1 MPADGHRAQ
10 DWEPSVDPGDLNR
23 DRPPNELDG
32 TPRLVVISDD
42 FFLIPRLEDAGRRLG
57 YRVVVVDRPEVLG
70 AEGEPAPRAIPL
82 TEPLEGADAVFIRQ
96 VRELHPALII
106 FDLASGQLPWE
117 RWIQTLKTSA
127 ATRRIPILAFGPHVE
142 TGALERAKRAGSDHV
157 VTRGRLQASLP
168 ELIQRHARPQ
178 DLAGLRAACKGRPS
192 ALAQQGIELHN
203 AGEYFEAHEALE
215 LAWMEAEEAE
225 GYLYRALL
233 QVTVAYL
240 HIQRG
245 NRPGAQ
251 KMLLRVRQWLDPL
264 PEVCRG
270 IDLQRIKTNLGK
282 ISAALESEDLQ
293 TFDRSLFEPFQQVG

>member
-1 MPADGHRAQ
+1 MN
-10 DWEPSVDPGDLNR
+10 PGDLNR
-23 DRPPNELDG
+23 DRPLDELDDSHL
-32 TPRLVVISDD
+32 LVVVTDD

-70 AEGEPAPRAIPL
+70 AEGEPAARAIPL
-82 TEPLEGADAVFIRQ
+82 TEPLEGADAEFIRQ
-96 VRELHPALII
+96 VRKLHPALII
-106 FDLASGQLPWE
+106 FDLGSAQLPWE

-142 TGALERAKRAGSDHV
+142 TGALEQAKRVGSDHV

-168 ELIQRHARPQ
+168 DLIQRHARPP
-178 DLAGLRAACKGRPS
+178 DVAGLRAACKGRPS
-192 ALAQQGIELHN
+192 ALAQEGIELHN

-245 NRPGAQ
+245 NRRGAL

-270 IDLQRIKTNLGK
+270 IDLQRIRTNLGK
-282 ISAALESEDLQ
+282 VAAALEKQDLQ
-293 TFDRSLFEPFQQVG
+293 TFDRSLFEPFRQLG